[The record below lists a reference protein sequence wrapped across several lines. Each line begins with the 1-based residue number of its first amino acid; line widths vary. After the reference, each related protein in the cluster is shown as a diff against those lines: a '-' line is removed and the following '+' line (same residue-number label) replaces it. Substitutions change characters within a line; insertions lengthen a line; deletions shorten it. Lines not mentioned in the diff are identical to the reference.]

1 MKRISFVLMLL
12 LSQVFA
18 QYGTTNN
25 YGNYSLTE
33 LNTYYL
39 KTRPGQIET
48 SPNYLT
54 VIEFE
59 SLITNVATGRA
70 DILNIEVTDNTLLIK
85 PTRSSGQTDLI
96 VFIEGNTLLFTV
108 SIDNANVPRRYTV
121 TAKTS
126 STLNTTRSVD
136 SNSSRLV
143 NAASITQGN
152 DNPSVPTQSS
162 TNSNLPTITPTTIPS
177 NPPTA
182 THIPTQSNSPYAG
195 TTLSTITD
203 LQYPLAPQWLKK
215 NMTIIRNGNE
225 LVINYAIIND
235 GNNQLVLDPAQLRLT
250 TSGNQF
256 IYTQTSLGSPPNS
269 NLAAGKTEYGVIL
282 LIGVPEGTNIILQ
295 WPLTELGTEN
305 TWLVQESFN

>member
-1 MKRISFVLMLL
+1 MKRISFVLILL
-12 LSQVFA
+12 LGQVFA

-39 KTRPGQIET
+39 KTRPGEIKI

-54 VIEFE
+54 VVEFE

-70 DILNIEVTDNTLLIK
+70 DILNLEIADNTLLIK

-96 VFIEGNTLLFTV
+96 VFIDGNTLLFTV
-108 SIDNANVPRRYTV
+108 NIDNGNVPRRYTV
-121 TAKTS
+121 TSKTS

-136 SNSSRLV
+136 RNSSRLA
-143 NAASITQGN
+143 NAASITQGS
-152 DNPSVPTQSS
+152 DNLPVPTAPS
-162 TNSNLPTITPTTIPS
+162 TDSNLSITTPTTTPS

-182 THIPTQSNSPYAG
+182 THIPTQSNSLYTG

-235 GNNQLVLDPAQLRLT
+235 GNNQLILDPAQLRLIT
-250 TSGNQF
+250 NGNQLT
-256 IYTQTSLGSPPNS
+256 YTQTSLSSPPSS
-269 NLAAGKTEYGVIL
+269 NLPSGKTEYGVIL
-282 LIGVPEGTNIILQ
+282 LMGVPEGTSVILQ

-305 TWLVQESFN
+305 TWLVQESFD

>member
-1 MKRISFVLMLL
+1 MKRILFILVLGLI
-12 LSQVFA
+12 SQGLA

-39 KTRPGQIET
+39 KTRPGEIKI

-70 DILNIEVTDNTLLIK
+70 DILNLEISDSTLLIK

-96 VFIEGNTLLFTV
+96 VFIDGNTLLFTV
-108 SIDNANVPRRYTV
+108 NIDNGNVPRRYTV
-121 TAKTS
+121 TSKTS

-136 SNSSRLV
+136 RNSNRLV
-143 NAASITQGN
+143 NAASITQGSY
-152 DNPSVPTQSS
+152 DSTYIPPATTYTPSTVAPNTV
-162 TNSNLPTITPTTIPS
+162 
-177 NPPTA
+177 PTA
-182 THIPTQSNSPYAG
+182 TDVPTHSKSPYAG
-195 TTLSTITD
+195 KTLSTITD
-203 LQYPLAPQWLKK
+203 LPYPLAPQWIRK
-215 NMTIIRNGNE
+215 NVSIVRNGSE
-225 LVINYAIIND
+225 LVINYAIVNN
-235 GNNQLVLDPAQLRLT
+235 GSNQLTIDPAQLRLT
-250 TSGNQF
+250 TSGKQLT
-256 IYTQTSLGSPPNS
+256 YTQTSLSSPPNS